1 MIKFIEDNAECLGA
15 IFAAIIGGI
24 FSLFKKNGGKKQT
37 IKNVNNSN
45 VIQTGDNST
54 INNNSII
61 NNKE

>member
-1 MIKFIEDNAECLGA
+1 MIKFIEDNAGWLVPIIVA
-15 IFAAIIGGI
+15 LITAIIGGI

-54 INNNSII
+54 INN
-61 NNKE
+61 KE